1 MEIDE
6 IFSKVKK
13 VNPNKDLW
21 FCIEQKLKNS
31 ERKKQKQNHYLAIAA
46 SVILLVSVMQ
56 FITITKK
63 ELYKSTELQENN
75 FISEPINNNL
85 YE

>member
-6 IFSKVKK
+6 IFSKVQK
-13 VNPNKDLW
+13 VNPNKELW
-21 FCIEQKLKNS
+21 FCIEQKLENS
-31 ERKKQKQNHYLAIAA
+31 ERKKQKQSHYLAIAA
-46 SVILLVSVMQ
+46 SVILLVSVIQ
-56 FITITKK
+56 FAAMTK
-63 ELYKSTELQENN
+63 ELYKNTALQQNN